1 MTEVLLSSGAEGN
14 QSKTSSYAVNGFF
27 KGCLHLQALP
37 NIQIIKSA
45 YKEKDGCALQ
55 VNRDKYI
62 SGAAGK
68 RRWGEKGAVGRE
80 SAREQFRLNT

>member
-1 MTEVLLSSGAEGN
+1 MTEVLVSSGAEGN

-55 VNRDKYI
+55 D
-62 SGAAGK
+62 
-68 RRWGEKGAVGRE
+68 
-80 SAREQFRLNT
+80 